1 MNENASQLEIED
13 ESRTSSTSRV
23 ADNQVAPP
31 PVSYWVQVM
40 KRLARNKTAMFGAV
54 ILLIFSIGCASA
66 PLIAPYPI
74 DEMNFQDRLMGPG
87 PAHLLGTDDFGRD
100 IFSRLLY
107 GGRISLLTGLVTVTV
122 ASLIGVTLGV
132 IAGYYR
138 KVELYIMQVMDI
150 LLALPALLLAIAIIA
165 VLGPGLTN
173 AMIAIVIAVIPS
185 YVRVVRAQV
194 LSIREKEYIEAVR
207 ALGIRDGVILVKHI
221 LPNIL
226 SPIIVLMTLQFG
238 TSILAA
244 AALSFLGLGAQP
256 PAPEWGAMV
265 YVGKAFLGQAWWM
278 SIFPGLAIML
288 VVLGFNLLGDG
299 LRDALDP
306 K

>member
-1 MNENASQLEIED
+1 MSANLSQLDVRNENQTPVQTT
-13 ESRTSSTSRV
+13 ES
-23 ADNQVAPP
+23 
-31 PVSYWVQVM
+31 PVTPSPSYWLQVV
-40 KRLARNKTAMFGAV
+40 KRLLRNKMAMIGAV
-54 ILLIFSIGCASA
+54 ILLVFTISCVCA
-66 PLIAPYPI
+66 PLLAPYPI
-74 DEMNFQDRLMGPG
+74 DQMNFKDRMMSPG
-87 PAHLLGTDDFGRD
+87 AKHLLGTDDFGRD

-107 GGRISLLTGLVTVTV
+107 GGRISLLTGLITVTI
-122 ASLIGVTLGV
+122 ASMIGVTLGV

-138 KVELYIMQVMDI
+138 RAEIYIMQVVDI

-185 YVRVVRAQV
+185 YVRVVRASV
-194 LSIREKEYIEAVR
+194 LSIREKEYIEAEL
-207 ALGIRDGVILVKHI
+207 ALGIKDAVILGKHI

-226 SPIIVLMTLQFG
+226 SPIIVLMTVQFG
-238 TSILAA
+238 SSILAA

-256 PAPEWGAMV
+256 PIPEWGAMV

-278 SIFPGLAIML
+278 SIFPGVAIML

>member
-1 MNENASQLEIED
+1 MSGNLSQVEVAHETPPPIRAVENQA
-13 ESRTSSTSRV
+13 
-23 ADNQVAPP
+23 APP
-31 PVSYWVQVM
+31 PSSYWLQVG
-40 KRLARNKTAMFGAV
+40 KRLVRNKTAMLGAM
-54 ILLIFSIGCASA
+54 ILILFTIGCASA
-66 PLIAPYPI
+66 PLIAPHPI
-74 DEMNFQDRLMGPG
+74 DQMNFKDRLMGPG
-87 PAHLLGTDDFGRD
+87 AAHLLGTDDFGRD

-107 GGRISLLTGLVTVTV
+107 GGRISLLTGLITVTV
-122 ASLIGVTLGV
+122 ASLIGVTLGI

-150 LLALPALLLAIAIIA
+150 MLALPALLLAIAIIA

-185 YVRVVRAQV
+185 YVRVVRASV
-194 LSIREKEYIEAVR
+194 LSIREKEYIEAVK
-207 ALGIRDGVILVKHI
+207 ALGIRDIVILTKHI

-256 PAPEWGAMV
+256 PIPEWGAMV

>member
-1 MNENASQLEIED
+1 MNGNASQLEIAD
-13 ESRTSSTSRV
+13 ESRTSSPSRV
-23 ADNQVAPP
+23 AENQVAPP
-31 PVSYWVQVM
+31 PVSYWLQVL

-54 ILLIFSIGCASA
+54 ILLVFTIGCASA
-66 PLIAPYPI
+66 PLISPYPI
-74 DEMNFQDRLMGPG
+74 DEMNFKDRLMAPG
-87 PAHLLGTDDFGRD
+87 SAHLLGTDDFGRD

-207 ALGIRDGVILVKHI
+207 ALGIRDRVILVKHI

>member
-1 MNENASQLEIED
+1 MSGNLSQLEVGHETHPPIRAAEPPVTP
-13 ESRTSSTSRV
+13 SPSYWS
-23 ADNQVAPP
+23 QVA
-31 PVSYWVQVM
+31 
-40 KRLARNKTAMFGAV
+40 KRLFRNKTAMAGAI
-54 ILLIFSIGCASA
+54 ILLLFTIGCVCA
-66 PLIAPYPI
+66 PWLAPYPI
-74 DEMNFQDRLMGPG
+74 DQMNFKDRMMEPG
-87 PAHLLGTDDFGRD
+87 AKHLLGTDDFGRD

-107 GGRISLLTGLVTVTV
+107 GGRISLLTGLITVTI
-122 ASLIGVTLGV
+122 ASAIGVTLGI

-138 KVELYIMQVMDI
+138 RLEIYIMQVMDI

-185 YVRVVRAQV
+185 YVRVVRASV
-194 LSIREKEYIEAVR
+194 LTIREKEYIEAVR
-207 ALGIRDGVILVKHI
+207 ALGIKDAVILAKHI

-238 TSILAA
+238 SSILAA

-256 PAPEWGAMV
+256 PVPEWGAMV

-278 SIFPGLAIML
+278 SMFPGMAIML

>member
-1 MNENASQLEIED
+1 
-13 ESRTSSTSRV
+13 
-23 ADNQVAPP
+23 
-31 PVSYWVQVM
+31 
-40 KRLARNKTAMFGAV
+40 
-54 ILLIFSIGCASA
+54 LL
-66 PLIAPYPI
+66 APYPT
-74 DEMNFQDRLMGPG
+74 DEMNFQDRMQAPG
-87 PAHLLGTDDFGRD
+87 AKHLLGTDDFGRD
-100 IFSRLLY
+100 IFSRLLF

-122 ASLIGVTLGV
+122 ASLIGVTLG
-132 IAGYYR
+132 IISGYYR
-138 KVELYIMQVMDI
+138 RLDMYIMQLMDI
-150 LLALPALLLAIAIIA
+150 LLSLPALLLAITIIA

-185 YVRVVRAQV
+185 YVRVVRSSV
-194 LSIREKEYIEAVR
+194 LSIREKEYVEAVR
-207 ALGIRDGVILVKHI
+207 ALGIRDSKILGKHI

-226 SPIIVLMTLQFG
+226 SPIIVLMTVQFG
-238 TSILAA
+238 NSILVA

-256 PAPEWGAMV
+256 PTPEWGAMV

>member
-1 MNENASQLEIED
+1 MSP
-13 ESRTSSTSRV
+13 S
-23 ADNQVAPP
+23 P
-31 PVSYWVQVM
+31 SYWSKVA
-40 KRLARNKTAMFGAV
+40 KRLFRNKTAMAGAA
-54 ILLIFSIGCASA
+54 ILLVFIIGCVCA
-66 PLIAPYPI
+66 PLLAPYPI
-74 DEMNFQDRLMGPG
+74 DQMNFKDRMMGPG
-87 PAHLLGTDDFGRD
+87 AAHPLGTDDFGRD

-107 GGRISLLTGLVTVTV
+107 GGRISLLTGLITVTV
-122 ASLIGVTLGV
+122 ASAIGVTLGI

-138 KVELYIMQVMDI
+138 RIDMYIMQVMDI

-185 YVRVVRAQV
+185 YVRVVRASV

-207 ALGIRDGVILVKHI
+207 ALGIKDPVILAKHI

-226 SPIIVLMTLQFG
+226 SPIIVLMTVQFG
-238 TSILAA
+238 SSILAA

-256 PAPEWGAMV
+256 PVPEWGAMV

>member
-1 MNENASQLEIED
+1 MSGNLSQVE
-13 ESRTSSTSRV
+13 V
-23 ADNQVAPP
+23 AHETPPPIRAVEKQAAPP
-31 PVSYWVQVM
+31 PSSYWLQVG
-40 KRLARNKTAMFGAV
+40 KRLARNKTAMLGAV
-54 ILLIFSIGCASA
+54 ILCLFTIGCASA

-74 DEMNFQDRLMGPG
+74 DQMNFKDRLMGPG
-87 PAHLLGTDDFGRD
+87 ATHLLGTDDFGRD

-107 GGRISLLTGLVTVTV
+107 GGRISLLTGLITVTV
-122 ASLIGVTLGV
+122 ASLIGVTLGI

-185 YVRVVRAQV
+185 YVRVVRATV
-194 LSIREKEYIEAVR
+194 LSIREKEYIEAVK
-207 ALGIRDGVILVKHI
+207 ALGIRDIVILTKHM

-256 PAPEWGAMV
+256 PIPEWGAMV

>member
-1 MNENASQLEIED
+1 MSGNLSQLEVGHETHPPLRAA
-13 ESRTSSTSRV
+13 ESPVTPSPSYWS
-23 ADNQVAPP
+23 QVA
-31 PVSYWVQVM
+31 
-40 KRLARNKTAMFGAV
+40 KRLFRNKTAMAGAL
-54 ILLIFSIGCASA
+54 ILLIFTIGCVCA
-66 PLIAPYPI
+66 PIIAPYPI
-74 DEMNFQDRLMGPG
+74 DQMNFKDRMMGPG
-87 PAHLLGTDDFGRD
+87 AKHLLGTDDFGRD

-107 GGRISLLTGLVTVTV
+107 GGRISLLTGLITVTV
-122 ASLIGVTLGV
+122 ASAIGVTLGV

-138 KVELYIMQVMDI
+138 RLEIYIMQVMDI

-185 YVRVVRAQV
+185 YVRIVRASV

-207 ALGIRDGVILVKHI
+207 ALGIKDRVILAKHI

-226 SPIIVLMTLQFG
+226 SPIIVLMTVQFG
-238 TSILAA
+238 GSILAA

-256 PAPEWGAMV
+256 PIPEWGAMV

>member
-1 MNENASQLEIED
+1 MSGNL
-13 ESRTSSTSRV
+13 
-23 ADNQVAPP
+23 NQVEVAHASPPPIRTVEQQAVAP
-31 PVSYWVQVM
+31 PVSYWLQVL
-40 KRLARNKTAMFGAV
+40 KRLARNKTAMLGAV
-54 ILLIFSIGCASA
+54 ILFLFTIGCVGA

-74 DEMNFQDRLMGPG
+74 EEMNFKDRLLGPS

-107 GGRISLLTGLVTVTV
+107 GGRISLLTGLITVTI
-122 ASLIGVTLGV
+122 ASVIGVTLGI

-138 KVELYIMQVMDI
+138 KVEIYIMQVMDI

-165 VLGPGLTN
+165 VLGPGLSN

-185 YVRVVRAQV
+185 YVRVVRASV

-207 ALGIRDGVILVKHI
+207 ALGKSDLIILTKHI

-238 TSILAA
+238 SSILAA

-256 PAPEWGAMV
+256 PIPEWGAMV
-265 YVGKAFLGQAWWM
+265 YVGKSFLGQAWWM

>member
-1 MNENASQLEIED
+1 MSGNLSQLEVGHE
-13 ESRTSSTSRV
+13 TH
-23 ADNQVAPP
+23 P
-31 PVSYWVQVM
+31 PVRAAEPPVTPSPSYWSQVV
-40 KRLARNKTAMFGAV
+40 KRLLQNKTAMAGAV
-54 ILLIFSIGCASA
+54 ILLIFTIGCVCA

-74 DEMNFQDRLMGPG
+74 DQMNFKDRMMAPG
-87 PAHLLGTDDFGRD
+87 ATHLLGTDDFGRD

-107 GGRISLLTGLVTVTV
+107 GGRISLLTGLITVTV
-122 ASLIGVTLGV
+122 ASVIGVTLGI

-138 KVELYIMQVMDI
+138 RLDIYIMQVMDI

-185 YVRVVRAQV
+185 YVRVVRSSV

-207 ALGIRDGVILVKHI
+207 ALGIRDTVILAKHI

-226 SPIIVLMTLQFG
+226 SPIIVLMTVQFG
-238 TSILAA
+238 SSILAA

-256 PAPEWGAMV
+256 PVPEWGAMV

-278 SIFPGLAIML
+278 SIFPGMAIML